1 MDRRTTGRIMRF
13 LLVLAVIVGG
23 GAFVWWALP
32 LVYPFLLGWLLAYL
46 LNPLVR
52 LLENKARF
60 PRWLA
65 VSTVLLLFTALMVT
79 LLTTLVMRV
88 AEEVMNLSNSMDG
101 VVSWVERTY
110 DDFIQ
115 QPEIRNFIDRIN
127 QFYNDNPNYQETIN
141 SRIAD
146 TAKLVTDF
154 GSSVIRSFLSGIV
167 SFLSSL
173 PMVAVIT
180 VVVLLATFFISKDW
194 SRYIQRG
201 KDWFPPGLR
210 NKVGIVWK
218 DLRHALFG
226 YLRSQ
231 FIMISITTV
240 VVTIGLF
247 IIGVDN
253 TISIGLFIGFVDL
266 LPYLGV
272 GAVMIPWLGYE
283 FLAGNWELGTSLS
296 VLYGIVL
303 LARQFIEPKVLAT
316 SVGLEA
322 LPTLMAM
329 FIGLQLFG
337 VLGLI
342 IGPVSVVVFM
352 ACVRA
357 GVFRDIASYIRYG
370 AK

>member
-1 MDRRTTGRIMRF
+1 M
-13 LLVLAVIVGG
+13 LLVLFVVVGG
-23 GAFVWWALP
+23 GALVWWALP

-46 LNPLVR
+46 LNPVVR
-52 LLENKARF
+52 LLERKARF

-65 VSTVLLLFTALMVT
+65 VTVVLLLFAALMVT
-79 LLTTLVMRV
+79 LITTLVMRL
-88 AEEVMNLSNSMDG
+88 AQEVMNLSGSMNG
-101 VVSWVERTY
+101 FVAWIEKTY
-110 DDFIQ
+110 DDFIE
-115 QPEIRNFIDRIN
+115 QPEIQRFIDRIN
-127 QFYNDNPNYQETIN
+127 HFYHDNPNYQETIN
-141 SRIAD
+141 SRIDD
-146 TAKLVTDF
+146 TAKLLADF
-154 GSSVIRSFLSGIV
+154 GSGLIRSFLTGIV

-180 VVVLLATFFISKDW
+180 VVVLLASFFIGKDW
-194 SRYIQRG
+194 NKYAERS
-201 KDWFPPGLR
+201 KDWFPPALLR
-210 NKVGIVWK
+210 KIAIVWN

-247 IIGVDN
+247 IIGVPN

-272 GAVMIPWLGYE
+272 GFVMIPWLAYE
-283 FLAGNWELGTSLS
+283 YLAGDWELATGLS

-303 LARQFIEPKVLAT
+303 VARQFIEPKVLAS

-342 IGPVSVVVFM
+342 IGPVTIVVLS
-352 ACVRA
+352 ACNRA
-357 GVFRDIASYIRYG
+357 GVFRDIARYIRFG
-370 AK
+370 AR